1 MDALPPFFDSLA
13 EYPRWFVVACVTV
26 VAALG
31 IWLLIKVVK
40 MTLYILLVAVI
51 VGGLAMVGW
60 LLMN

>member
-1 MDALPPFFDSLA
+1 MDGWPPLFDSLA

-40 MTLYILLVAVI
+40 VALYLLLGAVI
-51 VGGLAMVGW
+51 IGGIVAVGW
-60 LLMN
+60 LLLH